1 MSKHA
6 ISEAKRCLKC
16 KKPLCVEGCPV
27 RTDIPEMA
35 RKITDDDIMGAG
47 KMLFENNPLSVVCAL
62 ICPHENQCEGHC
74 ILNKKNRPIHV
85 SSMESYVSDFYLT
98 RMEYKPETKKQKRVA
113 IIGSGPAGITLSYLM
128 AMKGYEVTLFDN
140 HDKIGGVLRYGIPEF
155 RLPKLIIDQIKE
167 RLEGLGVVIR
177 PNTLIGPNITVDD
190 LMKDGYD
197 AVFVGTG
204 VWKPNKMKIK
214 GETRG
219 NVHFAVD
226 YLKNPAVYNLGE
238 KVVVI
243 GAGNVA
249 MDVARTSLRRGSKDV
264 RIIYR
269 RGEDSLPALR
279 EEISY
284 AKLDGAQFEYYKSP
298 KEITEDGL
306 IYYKTSET
314 DVPDGEKDLIIH
326 EDREGLFEADSVI
339 IAIGQGPQKN
349 IVMTSKG
356 IKLDHIGLVI
366 TDECGRTTRKGVYAA
381 GDVVSGAKT
390 VVEAVKY
397 TKLTAEAMDEYLK
410 SI

>member
-1 MSKHA
+1 MSQHA
-6 ISEAKRCLKC
+6 ISEAERCLKC

-27 RTDIPEMA
+27 STDIPEMA
-35 RKITDDDIMGAG
+35 RKIVEGNIADAG

-74 ILNKKNRPIHV
+74 ILNKKQRPIHV
-85 SSMESYVSDFYLT
+85 SSMERYVSDFYLT
-98 RMEYKPETKKQKRVA
+98 RMDYTPEKHMDKRIA

-128 AMKGYEVTLFDN
+128 ALKGYEVTLFDN

-155 RLPKLIIDQIKE
+155 RLPNSILDRIKVKLE
-167 RLEGLGVVIR
+167 SLGVSIR
-177 PNTLIGPNITVDD
+177 PNTLIGPNITLDD
-190 LMKDGYD
+190 LMEDGYD

-204 VWKPNKMKIK
+204 VWKPNRIKIK

-226 YLKNPAVYNLGE
+226 YLKNPSVYNLGK
-238 KVVVI
+238 KVVII

-249 MDVARTSLRRGSKDV
+249 MDVARTSLRRGSNDV
-264 RIIYR
+264 TIVYR
-269 RGEDSLPALR
+269 KGEDSLPALK
-279 EEISY
+279 EEVSY
-284 AKLDGAQFEYYKSP
+284 AKLDGAQFEFYKQP
-298 KEITEDGL
+298 VEITKDGL
-306 IYYKTSET
+306 VYKETSE
-314 DVPDGEKDLIIH
+314 GEGKTGMI
-326 EDREGLFEADSVI
+326 EADSII

-356 IKLDHIGLVI
+356 IRLDNVGLVV
-366 TDECGRTTRKGVYAA
+366 TDECGRTDRKGVFAA

-397 TKLTAEAMDEYLK
+397 TKLTAKAMEEYLWTV
-410 SI
+410 